1 MNRKVLFI
9 AYHFPPIGGSGVQR
23 SLKHVKYLPL
33 FNYVPIVATVKNGHN
48 FAYDFKMLSEIPK
61 SVKVYRS
68 NSGEKLWMRKI
79 IEETTTKISK
89 IKNFKNFTKSDS
101 IIEENINSKSKS
113 KIGLKER
120 VFHYLEYNYYV
131 PDTKIRWYKHAIK
144 DIKNRILNENQIDII
159 YSTSSPYTD
168 HLIALEIK
176 KYTNKPWVAD
186 FRDPWIG
193 NKFIYD
199 RYDEKRQKKELEME
213 YEVVKNADIIIQ
225 VTESIAKEYRERYP
239 EYAEKIVVITNGFDL
254 EDLGG
259 VKKAAVSET
268 KFSIRYTG
276 MFVEGQNIEIF
287 IKALEELGLE
297 IKNFKKDLLVEFT
310 GFVPEEHR
318 RIISN
323 SIIKEKVII
332 NDYVTH
338 NKALELMNSSNI
350 NLVILP
356 NEEASKGIYTG
367 KIFDCIL
374 VERPILAI
382 MPTDGVAAK
391 LICENDIGTAVEM
404 SDLEGMKRF
413 IRSEY
418 EKFVNGI
425 DVNTGAITKC
435 GDFERKNITKALVG
449 YFDILLN

>member
-1 MNRKVLFI
+1 MNKKVLFI

-23 SLKHVKYLPL
+23 SLKHVKYLSL
-33 FNYVPIVATVKNGHN
+33 FSYEPIVATVKNGHN
-48 FAYDFKMLSEIPK
+48 FAYDFNMLNEIPRD
-61 SVKVYRS
+61 VKVYRS
-68 NSGEKLWMRKI
+68 NSGEKLWLREV
-79 IEETTTKISK
+79 IEGTTSRVMK
-89 IKNFKNFTKSDS
+89 IKNFKRKPTRDS
-101 IIEENINSKSKS
+101 VNKEQTIIDSEPKT
-113 KIGLKER
+113 GLKEKI
-120 VFHYLEYNYYV
+120 FKYLEYNYYV

-144 DIKNRILNENQIDII
+144 DIKNRILKENDIDVI

-199 RYDEKRQKKELEME
+199 RYDETRQKREQEME

-225 VTESIAKEYRERYP
+225 VTESIAEDYRARYP
-239 EYAEKIVVITNGFDL
+239 EYADKIVVITNGFDL
-254 EDLGG
+254 EDL
-259 VKKAAVSET
+259 KEINEVSET

-276 MFVEGQNIEIF
+276 MFVEGQDIEIF
-287 IKALEELGLE
+287 IKALEELAVE
-297 IKNFKKDLLVEFT
+297 NEAFINDLRVEFT
-310 GFVPEEHR
+310 GFVPEEQR

-323 SIIKEKVII
+323 SNIKDKIIVNE
-332 NDYVTH
+332 YVTH
-338 NKALELMNSSNI
+338 NIALELMNTSNI

-374 VERPILAI
+374 VEKPILGI

-391 LICENDIGTAVEM
+391 LILENDIGIAVEM
-404 SDLEGMKRF
+404 DDLEGMKYF
-413 IRSEY
+413 IRDNY
-418 EKFVNGI
+418 EKFVNGTDI
-425 DVNTGAITKC
+425 NTGAITKC
-435 GDFERKNITKALVG
+435 SNFERKNLTKVLAG
-449 YFDILLN
+449 YFNKLLE